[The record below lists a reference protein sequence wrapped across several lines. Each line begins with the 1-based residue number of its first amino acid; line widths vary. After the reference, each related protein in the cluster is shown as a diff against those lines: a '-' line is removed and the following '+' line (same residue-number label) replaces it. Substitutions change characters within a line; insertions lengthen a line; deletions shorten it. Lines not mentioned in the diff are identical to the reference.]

1 VTAATVLV
9 TGANRGIG
17 LEFTRQYLAAGW
29 RVIATL
35 RDPANA
41 TELQALG
48 GNGELVIEAL
58 DVTDHDQIDALAAR
72 YRGQPIDVLLNNA
85 GVIGPVPIPAHIE
98 RQHFGTLDYAL
109 WEQVLRTNTLG
120 PMKMAEAFV
129 DCVAASEQKKIV
141 SLSSTVGSLVERDTA
156 AFAYATS
163 KTALN
168 KAMRLLAGVL
178 RERAIIVAL
187 FCPGYVQTRM
197 DFGTAQIKPADSV
210 TGLRALIAGLTLAD
224 SGSFRRYN
232 GETVAW

>member
-1 VTAATVLV
+1 MSRPTVLV

-17 LEFTRQYLAAGW
+17 LEFARQYLADDW

-41 TELQALG
+41 GELEALEG
-48 GNGELVIEAL
+48 PGELVVEIL

-72 YRGQPIDVLLNNA
+72 YAGQPIDVLLNIA
-85 GVIGPVPIPAHIE
+85 GIIGPVPIPEHIE
-98 RQHFGTLDYAL
+98 RQHFGSMDYAL
-109 WEQVLRTNTLG
+109 WDRVLWTNTFAPL
-120 PMKMAEAFV
+120 KLAEALV
-129 DCVAASEQKKIV
+129 ENVAISDQKKIA
-141 SLSSTVGSLVERDTA
+141 SLSSTVGSLVERDTP

-168 KAMRLLAGVL
+168 KAMRLLASVL
-178 RERAIIVAL
+178 KERGIIVGI

-197 DFGTAQIKPADSV
+197 DFGTADVKPPESV
-210 TGLRALIAGLTLAD
+210 RGLRGLIESMTTAE
-224 SGSFRRYN
+224 SGTFRRYN